1 MDQIK
6 KTKIVATLG
15 PSTEKKEILE
25 KMILE
30 GVDVFRINFS
40 HSNYDKISNQI
51 NTIRLISKKLG
62 ANTSIL
68 GDLQGPKL
76 RIGEV
81 ANNSVIKEGENL
93 ILSCKSLFEG
103 DSKKLYV
110 NYKNFAKD
118 VKIVENI
125 LVDDG
130 KIIF

>member
-6 KTKIVATLG
+6 KTKIIATLG

-103 DSKKLYV
+103 DSKNYMLIIKILLKMLKL
-110 NYKNFAKD
+110 
-118 VKIVENI
+118 VKIY
-125 LVDDG
+125 
-130 KIIF
+130 